1 MWLKVRGYYMT
12 RQILIDNIVR
22 QTTVLIAQLA
32 TSGGV
37 RAPLAQIAD
46 RVFLDLSR
54 ELESQGLSRTVI
66 ADMFGIALR
75 SYRRRIRQLSESSTE
90 RGRTLWEAVL
100 DYLNRDTLV
109 TREQVLRRFER
120 DDEILVKSV
129 IQDLCESGLVLRLGT
144 AKAAAYRA
152 ATAAELAE
160 VQPRDEGLDELVWL
174 LVYREGP
181 ITAEDLAARIAVGP
195 ENLQGCLER
204 LQEARRIEPSAAG
217 TFSSGSIVLPLGGT
231 EGWEAAI
238 FDHFQAMVRTINAR
252 LTASAESAAQA
263 ETGGSTY
270 TFYVWPGHPLEE
282 QTRTFLKEFRQR
294 QTDLRKQVEAY
305 AEKHPRPTSYDKV
318 IVYGG
323 QCVIHEDES
332 NEDNDETA

>member
-1 MWLKVRGYYMT
+1 MT

-75 SYRRRIRQLSESSTE
+75 SYRRRISQLSESSTE

-100 DYLNRDTLV
+100 DYLSRDTLV

-129 IQDLCESGLVLRLGT
+129 IQDLCESGLVLRLSTG
-144 AKAAAYRA
+144 KDAAYRA

-160 VQPRDEGLDELVWL
+160 LQPRDEGLDELVWL

-181 ITAEDLAARIAVGP
+181 IAPAALAARTAVSP
-195 ENLQGCLER
+195 ESLQGCLER
-204 LQEARRIEPSAAG
+204 LQGARRVERGADG
-217 TFSSGSIVLPLGGT
+217 MLSSGAIVLPLGTT

-252 LTASAESAAQA
+252 LSATAESAAQA

-270 TFYVWPGHPLEE
+270 TFHVWPGHPLEE
-282 QTRTFLKEFRQR
+282 DARAFLKEFRER
-294 QTDLRKQVEAY
+294 QTDLRKRVEAY
-305 AEKHPRPTSYDKV
+305 AEKHPRPARYDKV

-323 QCVIHEDES
+323 QCVIEENS
-332 NEDNDETA
+332 NGEDNDEPG